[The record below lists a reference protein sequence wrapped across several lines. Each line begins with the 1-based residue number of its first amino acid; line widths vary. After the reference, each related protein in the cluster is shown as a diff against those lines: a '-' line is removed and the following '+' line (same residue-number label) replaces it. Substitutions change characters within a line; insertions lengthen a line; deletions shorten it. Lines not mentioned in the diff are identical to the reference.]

1 MFSSRDPKTG
11 GDIQNGRPAGKRRI
25 SFALLAAVAL
35 LTLCAACS
43 KQPDDESDQTKGKT
57 EAKEKKP
64 FAQRIAEDREKGFE
78 FSEDGT
84 TLLKAPSSITE
95 YDIPEGV
102 TAIEKRAFVWNPSL
116 ECVTIPGSVT
126 SIGEDA
132 FSSCTSLKKITIPS
146 SVTEIGAAAFK
157 DCKSLER
164 VTIPDS
170 VTTIGEDAFKG
181 AECEEQVR
189 RDYPHLFE

>member
-1 MFSSRDPKTG
+1 MSECFSSRDPKTG
-11 GDIQNGRPAGKRRI
+11 CDIQNGRPAGKRRI

-43 KQPDDESDQTKGKT
+43 KRSDDESDQTKGKA

-78 FSEDGT
+78 FSEDGR
-84 TLLKAPSSITE
+84 TLLKAPSRITE

-102 TAIEKRAFVWNPSL
+102 AAIEKSAFGYHSYL
-116 ECVTIPGSVT
+116 EYVTIPSSVTSIGEGAFSGCSSLEKVTIPSSVT

-132 FSSCTSLKKITIPS
+132 F
-146 SVTEIGAAAFK
+146 
-157 DCKSLER
+157 
-164 VTIPDS
+164 
-170 VTTIGEDAFKG
+170 KG
-181 AECEEQVR
+181 AGCEEQVK